1 MKRSHLLTP
10 ARIEELSTTAK
21 KRAAQLKQRK
31 LADLCLETPTPKPR
45 KTLLYANISTPQEE
59 LRIDDGMVTDGE
71 DDDDQL
77 FTKKDAKMMVSEI
90 SAAINETLKEALK
103 PLTQRIVKLET
114 RMNKIEN
121 NMSEIISDEAF
132 NAVADYLGQ
141 FDLKI
146 EKMDEK
152 INKCEAANKNREK
165 KDDEIKQI
173 KDQMAKFKAEPTSNG
188 ASSASAL
195 FEENSE
201 EIK

>member
-1 MKRSHLLTP
+1 MKKRSRLLTP
-10 ARIEELSTTAK
+10 ARIEEQTASAQ

-31 LADLCLETPTPKPR
+31 MEDLGFVTPKPR
-45 KTLLYANISTPQEE
+45 KTLLYANISTPEDE
-59 LRIDDGMVTDGE
+59 IIEDGMTTDEE
-71 DDDDQL
+71 DDEDQP
-77 FTKKDAKMMVSEI
+77 FTKKDSKMLVSEI
-90 SAAINETLKEALK
+90 STAINEALK
-103 PLTQRIVKLET
+103 PLTQRIVKLEA

-121 NMSEIISDEAF
+121 NISDMVSDEAF
-132 NAVADYLGQ
+132 NAVSDYLGQ
-141 FDLKI
+141 FDVKI
-146 EKMDEK
+146 DKMAEK

-173 KDQMAKFKAEPTSNG
+173 KEQMAKFKAEPTSNG